1 MRPPSAAIGTAH
13 RNAVKTPSLRGAAP
27 RLLTMPTSPSAARV
41 AVSTLSVDEALDRV
55 LARIEPLAPT
65 QVGLLDALGGVLTE
79 DATADSDVP
88 PFRNSAMDGYAVRGA
103 DVTSDGVTLRVVGAV
118 AAGSLPERAVEAGEA
133 MRIMTGAPMPEGADT
148 VVRVEDTD
156 NGASVVTI
164 NKATPKGVAVRQAGE
179 DLRRGEVVLA
189 RGTLLRH
196 AEIGVLASIGRSK
209 VNVVRRPNVAVL
221 STGDELVDIDEERG
235 PGKIRDANRY
245 SLAAAVRATGCAAFE
260 LGIARDS
267 ADDLRHALGNA
278 AFGDLVVTSG
288 GVSVGDHDHVKPV
301 VDAMGQMDFWSIA
314 LRPGRPL
321 AFGELRTKRG
331 AVPIFGLPGNPVSA
345 LLTFEL
351 FVRPALL
358 KMSGRTNLHR
368 PRVQARLLDRVDKPV
383 GLRMFARGI
392 YDAAAGTV
400 RSTGPQGSGI
410 LRSMSLANALIDL
423 GESTAAA
430 DPGDT
435 VSVLLT
441 DLPEDH

>member
-1 MRPPSAAIGTAH
+1 
-13 RNAVKTPSLRGAAP
+13 
-27 RLLTMPTSPSAARV
+27 MPTSASAARA
-41 AVSTLSVDEALDRV
+41 AVSTLSVDEALDRI
-55 LARIEPLAPT
+55 LARIAPLEPT
-65 QVGLLDALGGVLTE
+65 EVGLLDALGAVLTQ
-79 DATADSDVP
+79 DAAADRDVP

-103 DVTSDGVTLRVVGAV
+103 DVTRDGVRLRVVGTV
-118 AAGSLPERAVEAGEA
+118 AAGSVPERAVGSGEA
-133 MRIMTGAPMPEGADT
+133 MRIMTGAPVPDGADT

-156 NGASVVTI
+156 NGSDIVLI
-164 NKATPKGVAVRQAGE
+164 KNATPPGLAVRQAGE

-189 RGTLLRH
+189 RSTLLRQ
-196 AEIGVLASIGRSK
+196 ADIGVLASIGRAK

-221 STGDELVDIDEERG
+221 STGDELVDIDEEPR
-235 PGKIRDANRY
+235 PGQIRDSNRY

-260 LGIARDS
+260 LGIARDT

-278 AFGDLVVTSG
+278 AFGDVVVTSG

-301 VDAMGQMDFWSIA
+301 VNAMGQMDFWSIA
-314 LRPGRPL
+314 IRPGRPL

-345 LLTFEL
+345 LLTFEI

-358 KMSGRTNLHR
+358 KMAGRTKLHR
-368 PRVQARLLDRVDKPV
+368 PRIEARLLDRVDKPA
-383 GLRMFARGI
+383 GLRTFARGI

-410 LRSMSLANALIDL
+410 LRSMSLANCLIDL
-423 GESTAAA
+423 PEPSSAAG
-430 DPGDT
+430 PGDT

-441 DLPEDH
+441 DRPEDH

>member
-1 MRPPSAAIGTAH
+1 
-13 RNAVKTPSLRGAAP
+13 
-27 RLLTMPTSPSAARV
+27 MPTSPSAAR
-41 AVSTLSVDEALDRV
+41 AAASTLSVDEALDRV

-65 QVGLLDALGGVLTE
+65 EVGLLDALGGVLTE
-79 DATADSDVP
+79 DATADRDVP
-88 PFRNSAMDGYAVRGA
+88 PFRNSAMDGYAVRGS
-103 DVTSDGVTLRVVGAV
+103 DVTRDGVTLRVVGAV
-118 AAGSLPERAVEAGEA
+118 AAGSLPDRAVEPGDA
-133 MRIMTGAPMPEGADT
+133 MRIMTGAPMPDGADT

-156 NGASVVTI
+156 NGAAVVTI
-164 NKATPKGVAVRQAGE
+164 NKATPKGIAVRQAGE

-189 RGTLLRH
+189 RGTVLRH
-196 AEIGVLASIGRSK
+196 PEIGVLASIGRAK
-209 VNVVRRPNVAVL
+209 VNVVRRPNIAVL
-221 STGDELVDIDEERG
+221 STGDELVDIDEEPG

-358 KMSGRTNLHR
+358 KMSGRTKLHR
-368 PRVQARLLDRVDKPV
+368 PRVRARLLDRVEKPV

-423 GESTAAA
+423 AEPTAAA

-435 VSVLLT
+435 VTVVLT